1 MWETTAR
8 GDTSRSNHVK
18 YIWNNSYHITFII
31 HNPVEAPIFFQ
42 ASSFQLLKLENLLR
56 WSFFT
61 FVQINQSI
69 NQSIY
74 QSINQ
79 SHRTSWRH
87 DWPRGL
93 GALSSSPLSRL
104 FTSVSVGSS
113 TRLYRFTSA
122 TGRIGVYTTIKYDKK
137 TYPISDTPLLRS
149 AWRSVAPSQNSSQP
163 QPFLCVNRSP
173 IEHCRYLIFSY
184 LIIYLC
190 TRERS
195 ACQDS
200 LTKKTIV
207 R

>member
-1 MWETTAR
+1 MWTTTAI

-18 YIWNNSYHITFII
+18 YVWNNSYHITFII
-31 HNPVEAPIFFQ
+31 HNPVEAPIFFYQ
-42 ASSFQLLKLENLLR
+42 ASSFQLLKLENLLQ

-69 NQSIY
+69 NL
-74 QSINQ
+74 SINQ

-93 GALSSSPLSRL
+93 GALNSSPLSGL

-113 TRLYRFTSA
+113 TRFYRFTSA
-122 TGRIGVYTTIKYDKK
+122 TGRIGVYTALKYDKK

-149 AWRSVAPSQNSSQP
+149 AWRSVAPSQNSSPP
-163 QPFLCVNRSP
+163 QPLCGNRSP
-173 IEHCRYLIFSY
+173 IEYCRYLIFSY

-195 ACQDS
+195 ACQYS